1 MARDETATRRVPPK
15 RSSLSLRRAKTKA
28 ASRRLGAVHG
38 GIRRLDQRVRV
49 PGVCR
54 IERDAD
60 AGPDID
66 ALLLTAELERRRKR
80 SNDFPGDGFG
90 VLAPGD
96 VGQDQGEF
104 IAPDAGHRVGFAYL
118 VPDPR
123 GNGLQEF
130 VAGGVPQGV
139 VHRLELVQV
148 EVQQRELARAAFGK
162 TDRLTEPVVEQQ
174 PVRQAGEAVVMRNT
188 LDALFHQLV
197 FGNVGRHRK
206 TAQGLPTLPD
216 MRQKL
221 DLEVAGLAVCKLAR
235 PMVSHRMSLQHLRKM
250 AFDLPV
256 RLLPDH
262 LLQVLA
268 ENVLDG
274 KTEKLGKY
282 LVSEAATQVLI
293 PRDGHGR
300 NVVDKQAQL
309 RCAFAQ
315 GFFRLLAR
323 SDVGYHRDDPVY
335 VPGGIAQRTEK
346 CIDVDRAAV
355 TPATPRLMFDE

>member
-28 ASRRLGAVHG
+28 ASRLLGAVHG

-60 AGPDID
+60 AGPDVD

-80 SNDFPGDGFG
+80 GNDFPGDGFR

-188 LDALFHQLV
+188 LDALLRQLV
-197 FGNVGRHRK
+197 FRNVGRHHK
-206 TAQGLPTLPD
+206 TAQDLPLVSD
-216 MRQKL
+216 LRQKL
-221 DLEVAGLAVCKLAR
+221 DLDVAGFTILELAGSF
-235 PMVSHRMSLQHLRKM
+235 VSDRMSLQHLHKM
-250 AFDLPV
+250 AFDLAV
-256 RLLPDH
+256 HLLPQDLPH
-262 LLQVLA
+262 VLA
-268 ENVLDG
+268 DNVFA
-274 KTEKLGKY
+274 
-282 LVSEAATQVLI
+282 VSYTHL
-293 PRDGHGR
+293 
-300 NVVDKQAQL
+300 
-309 RCAFAQ
+309 
-315 GFFRLLAR
+315 
-323 SDVGYHRDDPVY
+323 
-335 VPGGIAQRTEK
+335 
-346 CIDVDRAAV
+346 
-355 TPATPRLMFDE
+355 